1 MLPLLCLVAADK
13 KPAPQKQGAPDVEIQ
28 SIKVQR
34 EPGLVALEGWI
45 RNCSTK
51 PFKGLILFFEFLES
65 DGKMITRK
73 STMVSEVVVRPGEEQ
88 FFEAQTVDPVR
99 AVHIRLDAEDKEGRY
114 LKVDKRGP
122 YAIE

>member
-1 MLPLLCLVAADK
+1 
-13 KPAPQKQGAPDVEIQ
+13 
-28 SIKVQR
+28 
-34 EPGLVALEGWI
+34 
-45 RNCSTK
+45 
-51 PFKGLILFFEFLES
+51 
-65 DGKMITRK
+65 
-73 STMVSEVVVRPGEEQ
+73 MVSEVVVRPGEEQ